1 MRLLFLA
8 GLLTA
13 LMFAQAPD
21 SVVTLPAPGAAPQP
35 DPELEALGRVLSE
48 AGNSPVDVIHG
59 LEAYLKQHP
68 DSKQRSGI
76 ERTLTKAAMD
86 SNDRDRIILYGE
98 RVLKTTPDDWQ
109 LIDRVMRELVEKNDA
124 ESARRAAGYGK
135 AYEAAITALRG
146 KQPQQHLTPGQWS
159 QQLDRAMARVFALE
173 SQAAGNAGDLG
184 GAVLLAMKSWDL
196 YPTGDGARVA
206 AGWLAKLGRTREAV
220 EFYANAFTLEDP
232 ASVESDRAR
241 DRTRMGELY
250 TRLNGSEKGLGDIIL
265 AAYDRTSAMMHER
278 IESIRQKDP
287 NAQAVDIFDFTLPP
301 VGTGQTG
308 AEALV
313 MATLKGKT
321 VVLDFWATWCVPCRA
336 QHPLI
341 ENVRK
346 HFAKDP
352 DVVFVAVD
360 TDDDPSLVEPFLDQQ
375 GWQNPTWLEGGLER
389 RLSITSIPTTI
400 VLDPAG
406 RISSRMAGLIPERF
420 EEMLTQ
426 RIEEARHADQPV
438 Q

>member
-146 KQPQQHLTPGQWS
+146 KQPQQRYEIGQPE
-159 QQLDRAMARVFALE
+159 Q
-173 SQAAGNAGDLG
+173 GN
-184 GAVLLAMKSWDL
+184 
-196 YPTGDGARVA
+196 
-206 AGWLAKLGRTREAV
+206 
-220 EFYANAFTLEDP
+220 
-232 ASVESDRAR
+232 
-241 DRTRMGELY
+241 
-250 TRLNGSEKGLGDIIL
+250 RLNRRE
-265 AAYDRTSAMMHER
+265 
-278 IESIRQKDP
+278 
-287 NAQAVDIFDFTLPP
+287 
-301 VGTGQTG
+301 
-308 AEALV
+308 
-313 MATLKGKT
+313 
-321 VVLDFWATWCVPCRA
+321 
-336 QHPLI
+336 
-341 ENVRK
+341 
-346 HFAKDP
+346 
-352 DVVFVAVD
+352 
-360 TDDDPSLVEPFLDQQ
+360 PS
-375 GWQNPTWLEGGLER
+375 
-389 RLSITSIPTTI
+389 
-400 VLDPAG
+400 
-406 RISSRMAGLIPERF
+406 
-420 EEMLTQ
+420 
-426 RIEEARHADQPV
+426 
-438 Q
+438 